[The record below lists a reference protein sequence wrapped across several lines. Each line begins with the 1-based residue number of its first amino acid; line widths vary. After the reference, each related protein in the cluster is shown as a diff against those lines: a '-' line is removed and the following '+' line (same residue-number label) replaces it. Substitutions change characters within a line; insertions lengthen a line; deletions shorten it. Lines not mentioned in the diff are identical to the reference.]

1 MACDDVTPDNQT
13 DQPLFLHQGADFDLA
28 FTYTSSDGVTP
39 VNITG
44 YTFSMVLS
52 EKKAGGTVAKT
63 WTTADGDFSITTAA
77 SGTYA
82 LHIAASET
90 TAMTPGTYFFDHN
103 ATVSTSTIPMAQG
116 IIIVDE
122 AA

>member
-1 MACDDVTPDNQT
+1 MACDDTKPSNEL
-13 DQPLFLHQGADFDLA
+13 DQPLFIHQGADFDLS
-28 FTYTSSDGVTP
+28 FTYTANDGTTP
-39 VNITG
+39 INITG

-52 EKKAGGTVAKT
+52 EKKAGGTTVKT
-63 WTTADGDFSITTAA
+63 WTTADGDFSITAAA

-90 TAMTPGTYFFDHN
+90 TAMNPGTYFFDHN
-103 ATVSTSTIPMAQG
+103 ATASSAVIPMAQG